1 MFWPKKLSLLSL
13 LSLNPRKR
21 KPQARTIIG
30 NRKRKNQKIQKNFLL
45 SYKKI
50 ASKRKN
56 KNIK

>member
-1 MFWPKKLSLLSL
+1 MSLLSLLSL
-13 LSLNPRKR
+13 LSLTPRKR
-21 KPQARTIIG
+21 KPQEETASE
-30 NRKRKNQKIQKNFLL
+30 NRKRKVESRNQKNFLL

>member
-1 MFWPKKLSLLSL
+1 MVSIGSVVVSP
-13 LSLNPRKR
+13 
-21 KPQARTIIG
+21 PQAETASE
-30 NRKRKNQKIQKNFLL
+30 NRQRKVESRNQKNFLL